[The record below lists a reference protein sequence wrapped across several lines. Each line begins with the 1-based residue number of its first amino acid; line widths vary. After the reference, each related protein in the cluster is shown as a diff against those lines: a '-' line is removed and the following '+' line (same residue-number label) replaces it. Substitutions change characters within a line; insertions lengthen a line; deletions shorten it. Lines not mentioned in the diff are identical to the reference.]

1 MQGSLSMYIYGSEL
15 ERGSS
20 RNFQGFILVTVRNS
34 LIFYN
39 ESSIF
44 LHGIDFLFR
53 LTMYPANS

>member
-44 LHGIDFLFR
+44 LHGIDCLFR
-53 LTMYPANS
+53 LPMYPANS